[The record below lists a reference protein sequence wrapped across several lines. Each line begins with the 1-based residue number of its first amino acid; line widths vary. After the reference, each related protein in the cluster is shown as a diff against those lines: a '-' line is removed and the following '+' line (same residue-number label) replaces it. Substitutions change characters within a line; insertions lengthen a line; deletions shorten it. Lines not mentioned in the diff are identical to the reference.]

1 MQLKCQ
7 FDENRHH
14 FFFRIFWHRIANLSV
29 KYAWM
34 QRKLNITIVQ
44 VEKNCYKL
52 TNFSTAINQNRF
64 QLSPQFNSSRSSYDV
79 ILVTFQNFSQSKY
92 PEAMDFALLQ
102 VNWESI
108 SKMLTP
114 KWKLSMLWISTRT
127 ISGSDASRPHN
138 KSSCKTEQTRG
149 CRSIAPASV
158 RSWRNG
164 AGMFSNKVDLM
175 ETLMSLVVCRT
186 LFLLLRYSVVGT
198 TIKLWNCLG

>member
-1 MQLKCQ
+1 MQTCTVKVPV
-7 FDENRHH
+7 RRKSTS

-138 KSSCKTEQTRG
+138 KSSCKIE
-149 CRSIAPASV
+149 IMKKW
-158 RSWRNG
+158 SWNV
-164 AGMFSNKVDLM
+164 FK
-175 ETLMSLVVCRT
+175 
-186 LFLLLRYSVVGT
+186 
-198 TIKLWNCLG
+198 